1 MAPDW
6 ARAVRPLVLVLTAVA
21 FLVTWLFHAS
31 VDAQGGAYATGVLVL
46 MTSAAVAVTLAAR
59 RAGQRKR
66 FVGFAVVS
74 AVFVYTTIDN
84 VIERPDGVRIA
95 ACFIAAILAVSF
107 WSRVQRAFEPRVTSV
122 ELDPIADRFLRDCAR
137 RSIRLIANEPD
148 AGDAEEYVSK
158 MRQVVAD
165 SDLRDE
171 GDIIFVEVTVT
182 DPSEFETTLK
192 VHGVV
197 RHGTRR
203 VLTFESSSVPN
214 AIAALLLH
222 VRERTGVKPHIY
234 FEWTEG
240 NPVTQILRF
249 LFFGVGEVAPV
260 TREVLRRAEPDRAR
274 RPHVHVG

>member
-1 MAPDW
+1 MDALHPELAP
-6 ARAVRPLVLVLTAVA
+6 
-21 FLVTWLFHAS
+21 
-31 VDAQGGAYATGVLVL
+31 
-46 MTSAAVAVTLAAR
+46 
-59 RAGQRKR
+59 
-66 FVGFAVVS
+66 
-74 AVFVYTTIDN
+74 
-84 VIERPDGVRIA
+84 E
-95 ACFIAAILAVSF
+95 
-107 WSRVQRAFEPRVTSV
+107 
-122 ELDPIADRFLRDCAR
+122 
-137 RSIRLIANEPD
+137 
-148 AGDAEEYVSK
+148 AGDAEEYVDK

-165 SDLRDE
+165 NDLPDE

-182 DPSEFETTLK
+182 DPSDFETTLQ

-203 VLTFESSSVPN
+203 VLAFESSSVPN

-222 VRERTGVKPHIY
+222 VRDRTGVKPHIY